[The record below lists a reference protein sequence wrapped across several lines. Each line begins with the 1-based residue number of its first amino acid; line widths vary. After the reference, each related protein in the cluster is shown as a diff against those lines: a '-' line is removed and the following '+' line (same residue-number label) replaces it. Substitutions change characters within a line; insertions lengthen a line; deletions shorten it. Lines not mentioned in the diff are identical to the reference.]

1 MTETVG
7 GAALRDPAWVTA
19 RIAEMGRSWGTDS
32 CRAAGTLW
40 WCMVASALVQ
50 PVVRAY
56 VAAAPVPA
64 VELDRINCPVRA
76 DGGIETVLL
85 PADPPAASDLAPA
98 AAQPGDTAPVAP
110 ASATPAS
117 ATPASAT
124 PASATPA
131 PAALA
136 PVAPASAERAL
147 FRRAAN
153 SPAPDTRAAAQ
164 ALRASLASVIATVAQ
179 ASGAGIPALWAVVA
193 DAIGNRAIDAG
204 APAIAPTLA
213 HDVGGKLPTPRFQEV
228 AGRTFVKRIS
238 CCLVFE
244 APGCAMCTSCPKR
257 PAAEREQLLTALT
270 TGN

>member
-19 RIAEMGRSWGTDS
+19 RITEMGRSWGTGS

-56 VAAAPVPA
+56 AAQSAVPT
-64 VELDRINCPVRA
+64 VELDRITCPVRA
-76 DGGIETVLL
+76 DGGVETVHF
-85 PADPPAASDLAPA
+85 PADPPAAALASG
-98 AAQPGDTAPVAP
+98 AAQAGD
-110 ASATPAS
+110 
-117 ATPASAT
+117 
-124 PASATPA
+124 
-131 PAALA
+131 AALA
-136 PVAPASAERAL
+136 LTGTAPTGTGPVERAQSPH
-147 FRRAAN
+147 AAN
-153 SPAPDTRAAAQ
+153 GRASDTRAAAH

-204 APAIAPTLA
+204 AAAIAPALA

>member
-1 MTETVG
+1 MTGTIG

-40 WCMVASALVQ
+40 WCMVASALVK
-50 PVVRAY
+50 PVVGAY
-56 VAAAPVPA
+56 AARSAVPT

-76 DGGIETVLL
+76 DGGIETISL
-85 PADPPAASDLAPA
+85 ADD
-98 AAQPGDTAPVAP
+98 
-110 ASATPAS
+110 
-117 ATPASAT
+117 
-124 PASATPA
+124 
-131 PAALA
+131 
-136 PVAPASAERAL
+136 
-147 FRRAAN
+147 
-153 SPAPDTRAAAQ
+153 PAPDPRAAAQ
-164 ALRASLASVIATVAQ
+164 ALRASLISVIATVAQ

>member
-19 RIAEMGRSWGTDS
+19 RIAEMGRNWGTDS

-50 PVVRAY
+50 PVVGAY
-56 VAAAPVPA
+56 AARSAVPT
-64 VELDRINCPVRA
+64 VELDRISCPVRA
-76 DGGIETVLL
+76 DGGIETISL
-85 PADPPAASDLAPA
+85 ADD
-98 AAQPGDTAPVAP
+98 
-110 ASATPAS
+110 
-117 ATPASAT
+117 
-124 PASATPA
+124 
-131 PAALA
+131 
-136 PVAPASAERAL
+136 
-147 FRRAAN
+147 
-153 SPAPDTRAAAQ
+153 PAPDPRAAAH

-204 APAIAPTLA
+204 TPAIAPALA
-213 HDVGGKLPTPRFQEV
+213 HDVGGKLPKPRFQEV

>member
-1 MTETVG
+1 MVAQSPVVTETVG

-40 WCMVASALVQ
+40 WCMVASALVR
-50 PVVRAY
+50 PVVGAY
-56 VAAAPVPA
+56 AARSEVPS
-64 VELDRINCPVRA
+64 VDLDRISCPVRA

-85 PADPPAASDLAPA
+85 PADPPQAGATA
-98 AAQPGDTAPVAP
+98 AAD
-110 ASATPAS
+110 
-117 ATPASAT
+117 
-124 PASATPA
+124 
-131 PAALA
+131 
-136 PVAPASAERAL
+136 
-147 FRRAAN
+147 RAATGR
-153 SPAPDTRAAAQ
+153 AKDTRVAAQ

-204 APAIAPTLA
+204 AHAVAPALA
-213 HDVGGKLPTPRFQEV
+213 HDIGGKLPAPRFQEV
-228 AGRTFVKRIS
+228 GGRTFVKRIS

-244 APGCAMCTSCPKR
+244 APGCTMCTSCPKR
-257 PAAEREQLLTALT
+257 PAAERERLLTALT